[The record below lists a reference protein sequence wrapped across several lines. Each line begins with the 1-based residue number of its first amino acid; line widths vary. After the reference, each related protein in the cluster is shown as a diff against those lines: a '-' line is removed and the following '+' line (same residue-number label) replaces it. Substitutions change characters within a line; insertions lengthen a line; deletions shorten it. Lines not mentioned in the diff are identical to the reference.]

1 MTSQTSDDIRAR
13 GERLWLKRFLP
24 YRTPKRLRAVF
35 ELGTTIVP
43 LVALWALSW
52 LALANGMWWAL
63 LLTVPAAAGFLLRL
77 FMVQHDCGHGA
88 FFGKRSVDD
97 WIGRAIGVL
106 TFTPYDYWRRS
117 HSIHHASSGNL
128 DARGIGDVMTLTV
141 SEYQALPYWNRVGY
155 WLYRNPAVMFGLGP
169 IWLFMIQHRLP
180 VGDMR
185 GTVPWVSVMGT
196 NAAIAVLAL
205 VLIWLVGVV
214 PFLLIQ
220 LPIVLLAA
228 IGGVWL
234 FYVQHQF
241 ENTYWSDGKEWDF
254 ERAALRG
261 SSYYDL
267 PAPLRWLTANIG
279 VHHVHHISS
288 KVPYYRLP
296 EVLRDYPEL
305 KQIGRVT
312 FWQSLGGVRLVL
324 WDEAKKRLVTF
335 REARSLAPA
344 AV

>member
-1 MTSQTSDDIRAR
+1 
-13 GERLWLKRFLP
+13 
-24 YRTPKRLRAVF
+24 
-35 ELGTTIVP
+35 
-43 LVALWALSW
+43 
-52 LALANGMWWAL
+52 
-63 LLTVPAAAGFLLRL
+63 
-77 FMVQHDCGHGA
+77 
-88 FFGKRSVDD
+88 
-97 WIGRAIGVL
+97 
-106 TFTPYDYWRRS
+106 
-117 HSIHHASSGNL
+117 
-128 DARGIGDVMTLTV
+128 
-141 SEYQALPYWNRVGY
+141 
-155 WLYRNPAVMFGLGP
+155 
-169 IWLFMIQHRLP
+169 
-180 VGDMR
+180 
-185 GTVPWVSVMGT
+185 
-196 NAAIAVLAL
+196 
-205 VLIWLVGVV
+205 VV